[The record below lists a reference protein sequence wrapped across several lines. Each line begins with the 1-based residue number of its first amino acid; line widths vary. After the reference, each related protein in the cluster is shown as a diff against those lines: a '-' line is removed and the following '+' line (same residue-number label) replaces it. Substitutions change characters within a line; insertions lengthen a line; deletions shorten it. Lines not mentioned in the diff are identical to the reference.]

1 MADLI
6 RMGGIVSIPK
16 DRMDTPSS
24 DGSEDEGAAGAIGD
38 LVPEIDQDEF
48 DGPMMVN
55 GKVFLVL
62 NCVQRN
68 MIYYV

>member
-24 DGSEDEGAAGAIGD
+24 DGSDDEGTVGAIGD
-38 LVPEIDQDEF
+38 LPPEIDQDEF
-48 DGPMMVN
+48 DGPIMMN
-55 GKVFLVL
+55 GK
-62 NCVQRN
+62 
-68 MIYYV
+68 